1 MTLVSFHESLSFSPR
16 PTVCRRISK
25 KIFSFFSFL
34 FWEKWQ
40 TMSACRGATHTA
52 RSAFKMTSP
61 RYERNRIFSIPR
73 HADVSCGVNGE
84 SACSVTEVLCR
95 VISVILVCVFW
106 FHRTHAAPL
115 LPQEKAIKQA
125 YRKAGMNKTFVRTYQ
140 VYQVKRIIL
149 LTMLLKR
156 QQRSSGTRTRIQT
169 SQTVNTSHAIP
180 RLSRMLMS
188 VSEDVP
194 L

>member
-1 MTLVSFHESLSFSPR
+1 
-16 PTVCRRISK
+16 
-25 KIFSFFSFL
+25 
-34 FWEKWQ
+34 
-40 TMSACRGATHTA
+40 MSACRGAMLTA

-61 RYERNRIFSIPR
+61 RYERNLIFSIPR

-84 SACSVTEVLCR
+84 SACSVTDVLCR
-95 VISVILVCVFW
+95 VISVILMC
-106 FHRTHAAPL
+106 L
-115 LPQEKAIKQA
+115 LVPSHSFLHPPPQEKAIKQA

-149 LTMLLKR
+149 LTMLFQH